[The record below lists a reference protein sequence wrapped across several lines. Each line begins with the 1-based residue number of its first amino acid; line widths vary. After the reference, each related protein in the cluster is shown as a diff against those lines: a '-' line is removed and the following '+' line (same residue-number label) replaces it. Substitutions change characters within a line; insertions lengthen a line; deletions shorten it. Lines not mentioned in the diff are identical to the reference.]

1 MTFVAPDQARAR
13 RVQIF
18 IVLTAIVAVGLTG
31 TLIHVDLAHG
41 QGNVDWLAFGLFT
54 LLLFLGETRESLWM
68 RVGEGGEVT
77 PGWTFAYALMLLGSP
92 IGAVAAMAFVNIFI
106 AVRRR
111 LPLQKAA
118 FNTLQIALSMSAGA
132 LVLHAFGIHGAI
144 TDLDNIPIS
153 WGIGILAGGCA
164 VFVLNGILIAI
175 VIGLHSGTGFIATL
189 RSGLALSMTADG
201 ALLSLAPVF
210 VIAIDY
216 SVVLVP
222 LLCSTSYMVIK
233 SARNA
238 LHRAHEAN
246 HDPLTGLLNRRAFDD
261 RLSRTFGLLGSERD
275 AVVLVMDFDGFKD
288 INDALGHQVG
298 DMLLAAFARRLVD
311 ELPPTAAAA
320 RLGGDEFAVMIPGKM
335 APSLISASIAQ
346 LHERLTDPFDLD
358 GFPLSV
364 RTSVGVATAPH
375 DGADAESILAAADLA
390 MYRAKQFETG
400 VEHHHSEETAL
411 GSGRIGILSEL
422 ADAIATGQLEVHY
435 QPQLNIETGV
445 VDAVEA
451 LVRWQHP
458 TRGTIQPNDFIG
470 LAEQTD
476 LIDPLTEFVLMRSI
490 RDLQAAGLDY
500 LGLSIN
506 VAPRS
511 LNSRVFA
518 TMVLNCLDETGY
530 PAARLELEITER
542 AIANDVERI
551 GLTIDR
557 VRDAGVRVALDD
569 FGTGYSSFATL
580 RGLKADRLKVDKQF
594 TKQICES
601 PEDELVV
608 RKIVELAHGLG
619 LQVVAEGV
627 ETRDIWRVVEGL
639 MCDHAQGYAIARP
652 MPVTAL
658 ARWLRDQHAMTLLE
672 VLT

>member
-1 MTFVAPDQARAR
+1 MTFVAPDQAHAR

-298 DMLLAAFARRLVD
+298 DMLLEAFARRLVD

-422 ADAIATGQLEVHY
+422 ADTIATGQLEVHY

-458 TRGTIQPNDFIG
+458 MRGTIQPNDFIG

-490 RDLQAAGLDY
+490 RDLQAAKLDY

-530 PAARLELEITER
+530 PAAQLELEITER